1 MRKPIVTL
9 TTDFGVKDHFVGVM
23 KGVIASISPDAT
35 VVDISHEVRP
45 YEITEGAFLVAQAYR
60 YFPAKTVHVAVV
72 DPGVGSA
79 RRPIMIEAEKQFFVG
94 PDNGVLAMVYA
105 NVAHR
110 ARELTS
116 DKYFVHPVSHT
127 FHGRDIFA
135 PVAAHLSK
143 GVRPSLLGPIIDNH
157 LKPVFTEPQR
167 TSKRTWQGTVLHVD
181 RFGNLITNFHID
193 QFPRVT
199 TAPFDLA
206 IGTLRLMRL
215 AQAYAEV
222 DPGEPFVIVGS
233 SGYLEV
239 AANQGSAARLLGC
252 ATGAPCELTVS

>member
-1 MRKPIVTL
+1 MRRPIVTL

-45 YEITEGAFLVAQAYR
+45 YEITEGAFLVAQACR
-60 YFPAKTVHVAVV
+60 YFPPKTVHVAVV

-105 NVAHR
+105 TVSHR

-181 RFGNLITNFHID
+181 RFGNLITNFHVD
-193 QFPRVT
+193 QFPKVA

-215 AQAYAEV
+215 AQAYADV